1 MYYNTY
7 MPKLPEKAK
16 KPIDSH
22 GGLRTNTPI
31 LTANGWKNLAD
42 IQVGDKVYGSDGT
55 LVNVTT
61 VEAPY
66 TSEELYKVA
75 FTNGDYLYV
84 DKAQKWLVNHISSEK
99 VEAPQLDN
107 QRVEE
112 ISGKEVLLVVND
124 RTIALEK
131 TEIGQALPAE
141 IIYNTI
147 SLLPTQFEDI
157 NCVVVD
163 LNIFVEHL
171 YVEMSGRKA
180 RWSTQQ
186 IFERTKESE
195 TALFSLELPK
205 PLILPPNELPVPV
218 GVYAD
223 WLINGND
230 AISGTRAEE
239 LQSAGIENNEQIAE
253 PFLYA
258 NVNQRRN
265 LLNAL
270 TDGNRKSSLFS
281 YSAKF
286 VDDAA
291 FLASSLGYDAYAF
304 GSKNT
309 PGAEKKLKVVQS
321 ATEAPY
327 IVKFFFDETH
337 MNIYNPTSAHPNT
350 VRLISVSAEDGLF
363 LAGRRLIPV
372 LGR

>member
-1 MYYNTY
+1 

-42 IQVGDKVYGSDGT
+42 IQVGDKVYSSDGT

-66 TSEELYKVA
+66 TSEELYKVT

-84 DKAQKWLVNHISSEK
+84 DKAQKWLVNHISSEQ

-186 IFERTKESE
+186 IFERMKESE

-205 PLILPPNELPVPV
+205 PLIFPRNELPVPV

-304 GSKNT
+304 GSKSA
-309 PGAEKKLKVVQS
+309 PDAEKKLKVVQS